1 MKASWILAVA
11 VMILTV
17 VATGCGRGGSS
28 ADDEGSNPSLPQ
40 SVFMTTLDEDS
51 QWRDLSDRGV
61 VSVEV
66 APAAGVSPPARPGF
80 ESRIAPPP
88 GVTRAPFV
96 APAASTVSTPPQSPE
111 TAPGPADG
119 PYRLDRESFYLLAIT
134 VGFERGHVIEEAYRV
149 ACGGGSTRFG
159 ESACTPSITN
169 GHHIG
174 LFQLDPGWAEF
185 CGTDPWTL
193 YYPAVNLHCT
203 RQILLYEESRGLPR
217 WSHWQVQPQ

>member
-1 MKASWILAVA
+1 MLRAVAVA
-11 VMILTV
+11 VMILMV

-28 ADDEGSNPSLPQ
+28 ADDEGSIPSLPQ
-40 SVFMTTLDEDS
+40 SVFMTTDA
-51 QWRDLSDRGV
+51 
-61 VSVEV
+61 VERLPHV
-66 APAAGVSPPARPGF
+66 ANSHFTTASLMG
-80 ESRIAPPP
+80 ESRPPFLPRPVPDVTPPP
-88 GVTRAPFV
+88 R
-96 APAASTVSTPPQSPE
+96 SPE
-111 TAPGPADG
+111 TAPEPADG